1 MEQNETWLAAHL
13 YYEEPLDTF
22 LKQAVFP
29 YIQGMIKEGNSSQFF
44 FIRYFEK
51 INTHSFGIIPI
62 ELLPDTIERISWMD
76 FHDAITYQV
85 VCGNIFYGEILKDL
99 QFYHQEQIDKTDAD

>member
-1 MEQNETWLAAHL
+1 MSRITFNDAPSFFKSQDGCTF
-13 YYEEPLDTF
+13 YYVSENGL
-22 LKQAVFP
+22 V
-29 YIQGMIKEGNSSQFF
+29 M

-99 QFYHQEQIDKTDAD
+99 KFHHQEQIDKTDAD